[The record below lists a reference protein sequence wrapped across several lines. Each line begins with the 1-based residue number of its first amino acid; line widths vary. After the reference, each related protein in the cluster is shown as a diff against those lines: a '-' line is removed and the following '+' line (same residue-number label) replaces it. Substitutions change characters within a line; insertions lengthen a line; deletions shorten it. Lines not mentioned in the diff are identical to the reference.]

1 MSTLKVNAIR
11 GRTATSDAVTLAA
24 DGTCT
29 VKATNK
35 SNRNIWINGACNV
48 AQRSTSASGSNGY
61 HTLDRL
67 YFETANND
75 EGATFQ
81 QVDVASGTTP
91 YTLGFRKCAK
101 ILNGNQTGGAGAADT
116 VEFSY
121 SFEAQDL
128 ATSGWN
134 YKSAS
139 SYITLSF
146 WVKSSVA
153 QNFYGYFRARDGS
166 AQMYSF
172 DTGSLSADTWT
183 KVTKTIPGNS
193 NLTFD
198 NNNGNGLTITFD
210 GYRGTSAGGNGAT
223 LHTWFAENNATR
235 TPAQTT
241 TWYTTNDS
249 TLEFTGFQME
259 VGDVATDFEH
269 RLYPDELLRCQRYCM
284 KWEGQN
290 TGGNHYRFPMGI
302 ITGNTTGGFPITHSV
317 PMRAVESRGISHN
330 ISPTSSQSGGGGNQS
345 SPTLSLDIGGCGTM
359 SSFIQLTNLDSGRSN
374 GDFWS
379 TRVGSDNDWYLIVE
393 NEL

>member
-1 MSTLKVNAIR
+1 MSQTKAQLLSGTSAQDLTVDNISA
-11 GRTATSDAVTLAA
+11 ATFNQSGLA
-24 DGTCT
+24 T
-29 VKATNK
+29 KNLF
-35 SNRNIWINGACNV
+35 INGACV
-48 AQRSTSASGSNGY
+48 IAQRSTAASSSNGFN
-61 HTLDRL
+61 TLDRL
-67 YFETANND
+67 YFETGGND
-75 EGATFQ
+75 EAATLQ

-101 ILNGNQTGGAGAADT
+101 ILNGNQTGGAGASDT
-116 VEFSY
+116 VEFNY

-146 WVKSSVA
+146 WIKSSVA

-198 NNNGNGLTITFD
+198 NDNGNGLTITFD

-249 TLEFTGFQME
+249 TLEFTGFQLE
-259 VGDVATDFEH
+259 VGDTASSFNH
-269 RLYPDELLRCQRYCM
+269 RSYGDELARCQRYYYAAFPLNSNGKAVSTTGSFTTSQM
-284 KWEGQN
+284 FSVIYFPTTMRAAPSGDVVEGN
-290 TGGNHYRFPMGI
+290 DYWLVYCATDTGGAEIDECDVGEVTANSARLYWHGL
-302 ITGNTTGGFPITHSV
+302 S
-317 PMRAVESRGISHN
+317 IS
-330 ISPTSSQSGGGGNQS
+330 TAGSGAGYVMVN
-345 SPTLSLDIGGCGTM
+345 
-359 SSFIQLTNLDSGRSN
+359 SN
-374 GDFWS
+374 SAKICFAA
-379 TRVGSDNDWYLIVE
+379 
-393 NEL
+393 EL